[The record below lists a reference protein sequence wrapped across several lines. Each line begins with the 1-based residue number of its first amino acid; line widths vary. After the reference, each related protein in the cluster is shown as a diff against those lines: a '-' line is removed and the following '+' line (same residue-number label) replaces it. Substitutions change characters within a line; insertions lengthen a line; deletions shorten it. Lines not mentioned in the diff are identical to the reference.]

1 MLSVPISEMSCS
13 DGTPTKN
20 RLVIS
25 NAYNLVARTNVEAK
39 ATLLPLANTV
49 QTKITIWSNVKF
61 SRGAE
66 YFSSCLERCCFHA
79 VDSSIALKWAY
90 RKQPWLCIVCALC
103 IVFVGRA
110 HTHTHMHAY
119 YNCRNQWTIDFI
131 LFVLVIF
138 LSFRAVL
145 SFEILSLFLIS
156 RFMLVFVR
164 VRCSSWMFVPFN
176 TDPSSDTICNSMD
189 DEFVFVFILFDFVH
203 SFFLLRIFRY
213 AVCRFT

>member
-1 MLSVPISEMSCS
+1 MLFSCS
-13 DGTPTKN
+13 RFVDSIE
-20 RLVIS
+20 VSIS
-25 NAYNLVARTNVEAK
+25 K
-39 ATLLPLANTV
+39 ATMTV
-49 QTKITIWSNVKF
+49 HCAS
-61 SRGAE
+61 
-66 YFSSCLERCCFHA
+66 YSS
-79 VDSSIALKWAY
+79 V
-90 RKQPWLCIVCALC
+90 
-103 IVFVGRA
+103 A

-189 DEFVFVFILFDFVH
+189 DEFEFKSLFLFLFSSISYTVFFYWEFFVTPCVGLH
-203 SFFLLRIFRY
+203 NAF
-213 AVCRFT
+213 

>member
-1 MLSVPISEMSCS
+1 MKCRVQTVPQ
-13 DGTPTKN
+13 TKN

-49 QTKITIWSNVKF
+49 QTKNTIWNNVKF

-103 IVFVGRA
+103 IVFVGRT
-110 HTHTHMHAY
+110 HTHTHACILQLSKPMNYRFHSF
-119 YNCRNQWTIDFI
+119 CSSHFSLFSSCTFVRNS
-131 LFVLVIF
+131 LFVPYF
-138 LSFRAVL
+138 SFHVGFR
-145 SFEILSLFLIS
+145 SCS
-156 RFMLVFVR
+156 VF
-164 VRCSSWMFVPFN
+164 
-176 TDPSSDTICNSMD
+176 
-189 DEFVFVFILFDFVH
+189 
-203 SFFLLRIFRY
+203 
-213 AVCRFT
+213 

>member
-1 MLSVPISEMSCS
+1 MKCRVQTVPQ
-13 DGTPTKN
+13 TKN

-90 RKQPWLCIVCALC
+90 RKQPWLCIVHR
-103 IVFVGRA
+103 IHRS

-189 DEFVFVFILFDFVH
+189 DEFEFKSLFLFLFSSISYTVFFYWEFFVTPCVGLH
-203 SFFLLRIFRY
+203 NAF
-213 AVCRFT
+213 